1 MPERQP
7 KSTCSTGDVF
17 PLVPLLLVRP
27 RLLVPRAVCAKDGG
41 GSSDLVLFRRIG

>member
-7 KSTCSTGDVF
+7 KSTCSTGGVF

-27 RLLVPRAVCAKDGG
+27 RLLAPRAVCAEDGG